1 MPVPIVA
8 VAGFGVTVVL
18 VARIVTASADVPD
31 PPAFVVS
38 PEYVAVIQ
46 IWPDFDGVYDIVHVL
61 EAPLEAASVHV
72 GLLKVPPALLSLHD
86 TVPVGLV
93 GVPLVVSVTTA
104 EKVVDIPTV
113 PAAGFDDTEVEVG
126 PGNKAPTST
135 A

>member
-1 MPVPIVA
+1 MLVQIVA
-8 VAGFGVTVVL
+8 VGGFGVTLVL
-18 VARIVTASADVPD
+18 VAGEVAVSTDVPD

-61 EAPLEAASVHV
+61 EVPLAAASVHV

-86 TVPVGLV
+86 TVPVGIV
-93 GVPLVVSVTTA
+93 GVPLFVSVTTA
-104 EKVVDIPTV
+104 VKFVDIPTV
-113 PAAGFDDTEVEVG
+113 PVPGFGNTEVEVG

>member
-61 EAPLEAASVHV
+61 EAPLAAASVHV
-72 GLLKVPPALLSLHD
+72 GLLKVPPAPPSLHD

-104 EKVVDIPTV
+104 EKAVDIPTV

>member
-93 GVPLVVSVTTA
+93 GVPLFVSVTTA
-104 EKVVDIPTV
+104 VKFVDIPTV
-113 PAAGFDDTEVEVG
+113 PVPGFGNTEVEVG